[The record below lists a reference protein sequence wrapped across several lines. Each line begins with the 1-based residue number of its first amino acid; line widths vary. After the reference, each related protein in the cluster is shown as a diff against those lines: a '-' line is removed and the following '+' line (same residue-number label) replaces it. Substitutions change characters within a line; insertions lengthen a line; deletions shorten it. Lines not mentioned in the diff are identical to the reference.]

1 MKTQIGNL
9 LGGLALVA
17 GLAAG
22 NAAYAGFSTTEVQ
35 LHFGDGF
42 KMGSNANFGDG
53 FSQTTQREIITLDHF
68 STNDIGD
75 LFFFVDFFHD
85 ENNNKVAGRD
95 ESDQYGEIYYHF
107 HGSNL
112 GLDFGEGSLI
122 KGLDFGVALNQ
133 GTDVSIGLAGPRLG
147 LNVPGFRV
155 LTLGVYAYDNF
166 EDPFNRNLDTTHQVT
181 VVWDAP
187 FKIGGQKF
195 LAKGFV
201 DFIGSQGKG
210 VSKQI
215 VFSPQIR
222 WDIGHAM
229 GRKADKIHLGV
240 EYTHFDNKFGIKGV
254 DEDSAS
260 IFLGLRF

>member
-35 LHFGDGF
+35 LHYGDGYR
-42 KMGSNANFGDG
+42 MGSNANFATNFDED
-53 FSQTTQREIITLDHF
+53 TQRETITLEHF

-75 LFFFVDFFHD
+75 LFFFVDFTHD
-85 ENNNKVAGRD
+85 ENNNKIAGRD
-95 ESDQYGEIYYHF
+95 ESDQYGEIYYHL
-107 HGSNL
+107 HGSNF
-112 GLDFGEGSLI
+112 GLTFDEGSLI
-122 KGLDFGVALNQ
+122 QGLDLGIGLNQ

-147 LNVPGFRV
+147 LNIPGFNFF
-155 LTLGVYAYDNF
+155 TLAVYAYDNF
-166 EDPFNRNLDTTHQVT
+166 EDPFNRNLDTTYQVT
-181 VVWDAP
+181 AVWNAP
-187 FKIGGQKF
+187 FEIGSQKF
-195 LAKGFV
+195 VAQGFV
-201 DFIGSQGKG
+201 DFIGSQDKG
-210 VSKQI
+210 VKSQI
-215 VFSPQIR
+215 VFSPQLR

-229 GRKADKIHLGV
+229 GRPENKIHLGV